1 MVKKME
7 IHVISFVLV
16 AFLPSV
22 MLTTSKEKSVC
33 GDVMTAVD
41 NCLVWFHFPECY
53 VTMCTVFGE
62 LRCLNETLVLSEQ
75 EVQEF
80 VKETC
85 MSYNQERGCKLIQNS
100 TTLLLTVNE
109 CESVCKMFST

>member
-1 MVKKME
+1 ME
-7 IHVISFVLV
+7 IKVVIISIALIGLV
-16 AFLPSV
+16 SGIIFKPN
-22 MLTTSKEKSVC
+22 KEESVC

-53 VTMCTVFGE
+53 VTMCPVLGE
-62 LRCLNETLVLSEQ
+62 LRCLNETLVLSEE

-85 MSYNQERGCKLIQNS
+85 IGYEQERGCRLTQNS

-109 CESVCKMFST
+109 CESVCMVFS